1 MGQKVNPIGIR
12 LGITRDW
19 TSKWYADSRTFPKYV
34 ESDFRIREFLM
45 KKLKEASVGKIH
57 IERPARKV
65 HVTIHTARPGVVIGK
80 KGEDIESPSLMPVS
94 LLKASLSSSKGA

>member
-1 MGQKVNPIGIR
+1 
-12 LGITRDW
+12 
-19 TSKWYADSRTFPKYV
+19 
-34 ESDFRIREFLM
+34 M

-80 KGEDIESPSLMPVS
+80 KGEDIESLRVAGRQAPQDGPQ
-94 LLKASLSSSKGA
+94 